1 MVSAVD
7 RTGRT
12 VAVGGPS
19 LTLAVIHV
27 SLQRVPIVKLS
38 ISFMTTHGD
47 GFVSVADSNITTAVA
62 FYAGSYCFNPAYRI
76 HLSIR
81 WP

>member
-1 MVSAVD
+1 MVSTVD

-12 VAVGGPS
+12 VAVGDPS

-47 GFVSVADSNITTAVA
+47 GFVQ
-62 FYAGSYCFNPAYRI
+62 
-76 HLSIR
+76 
-81 WP
+81 